1 MTGRL
6 RKGVRV
12 YAHGPQEASADATSG
27 RSARFLGQVEDTA
40 KRAMPAGSP
49 ITFRKDFRQE
59 VLSMEVSI
67 RACERRC
74 GHSQRCGLQDK
85 RDTEL

>member
-1 MTGRL
+1 MGRL
-6 RKGVRV
+6 RKGVRI
-12 YAHGPQEASADATSG
+12 YAHGPQKASAEAARG
-27 RSARFLGQVEDTA
+27 RSARFLGKVEDRA

-49 ITFRKDFRQE
+49 ITFLKDFRQE

-67 RACERRC
+67 RAYEGRC
-74 GHSQRCGLQDK
+74 GHSQRRCGLQGK